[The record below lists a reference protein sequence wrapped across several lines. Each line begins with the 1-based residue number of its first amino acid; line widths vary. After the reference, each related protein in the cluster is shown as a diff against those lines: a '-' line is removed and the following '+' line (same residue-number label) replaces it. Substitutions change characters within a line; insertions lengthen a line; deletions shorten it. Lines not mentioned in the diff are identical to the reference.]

1 MINLWSELL
10 TERITKN
17 MGLKMKLLSYL
28 LTILL
33 INVSL
38 SLGDSG
44 DGNGKWN
51 VFSKN
56 IVKAI
61 KSPNEGLRLSAM
73 GMIIRYGD
81 SLNVEDAVYDI
92 MRLFRSHKDVRV
104 RRLALV
110 TLHKIQNKWVIYFLK
125 RNQKFEKNEGI
136 LRQSCCIVYDYFA
149 RDVKQEKTL
158 TQSILGSVE

>member
-1 MINLWSELL
+1 MIILCSELL

-17 MGLKMKLLSYL
+17 MGSKMKLLSYL

-38 SLGDSG
+38 SLGDSRAG
-44 DGNGKWN
+44 KGKWD

-61 KSPNEGLRLSAM
+61 KSPNEGLRFSAM

-81 SLNVEDAVYDI
+81 SLNVEDAVFDI

-110 TLHKIQNKWVIYFLK
+110 TLHKIQNKWIIYFLE
-125 RNQKFEKNEGI
+125 RNQNFEKNEGI
-136 LRQSCCIVYDYFA
+136 LRQSRFIVYDYFA
-149 RDVKQEKTL
+149 RDIKQEKTL